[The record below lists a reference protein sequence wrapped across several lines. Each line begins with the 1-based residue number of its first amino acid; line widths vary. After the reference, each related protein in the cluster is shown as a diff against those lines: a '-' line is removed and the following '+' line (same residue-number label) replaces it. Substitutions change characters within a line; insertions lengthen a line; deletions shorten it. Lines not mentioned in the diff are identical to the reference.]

1 MRWVAHANSDA
12 NTNAGW
18 DADTHADAHSD
29 ADTNTDAHA
38 GFKIERCQGNGCSSF
53 AEIAQVGPNVS
64 SFSNTGLSS
73 NTRYRYRVRAFNGGG
88 NSAYSNIAGVRT
100 FR

>member
-38 GFKIERCQGNGCSSF
+38 GSKCSKQLDGDGSF
-53 AEIAQVGPNVS
+53 HK
-64 SFSNTGLSS
+64 SNKPGLDGQLQQ
-73 NTRYRYRVRAFNGGG
+73 RGRL
-88 NSAYSNIAGVRT
+88 
-100 FR
+100 